1 MEQKKA
7 LNRKKLKVILVI
19 CIVMIVTAG
28 IGLAAYIHHV
38 DTVTL
43 GRKVSVYRLDVSK
56 LTVGEAQQKIS
67 EAFQNK
73 TITFH
78 EEGKDVYNVSM
89 EQLGYSL
96 DQDTLKS
103 ALETLKQERSGTF
116 KLFASQRDYKI
127 DYQIIRDE
135 AQEQAALSADH
146 FDEKDRTEPTDAH
159 IRYSKKKQK
168 YVLVKQVSGNQI
180 DENRLLSYVEETL
193 DKDFET
199 ELLTSDVKM
208 ELNEEV
214 YRQPDIEESGEMK
227 QKVKKLNSL
236 LKKYRST
243 TVSYL
248 FGEETLDK
256 DFETELLTSDVKMEL
271 NEEVYR
277 QPDIEESG
285 EMKQKVK
292 KLNSLLKKY
301 RSTTVS
307 YLFGEETQVLD
318 SDTISSWLR
327 IKNSGIS
334 IDKDAA
340 ADYISNMANK
350 YNTIY
355 VPRTFHT
362 SLGTDVTVSDNEYG
376 YRIDQ
381 DAELTQ
387 LLEDLKSGEN
397 VSREPVYSSSGMK
410 RNGTDDLA
418 GSYIEFSLDSQH
430 LWLYKDGALVTET
443 DIVSGA
449 PTPERET
456 YRGAWPIAY
465 KASPFTLS
473 SEEYGYA
480 ETVKYWMPF
489 VYGQGLHD
497 ASWQSAFG
505 GNRYKTGHGSHGCI
519 NLPEDQAALIYNTI
533 DGGYPIIIY

>member
-1 MEQKKA
+1 MTKKTITK
-7 LNRKKLKVILVI
+7 RTWKLLLGI
-19 CIVMIVTAG
+19 CIAAVLSIG
-28 IGLAAYIHHV
+28 IGLFAYIHMI
-38 DTVTL
+38 DTKTL
-43 GRKVSVYRLDVSK
+43 GRKISIYGLDVSK
-56 LTVGEAQQKIS
+56 LTAEKAQQKIN
-67 EAFQNK
+67 EAFHNK
-73 TITFH
+73 NIIFH
-78 EEGKDVYNVSM
+78 EDGEDVYSVSM
-89 EQLGYSL
+89 AQLGYSL
-96 DQDTLKS
+96 EQDSLRNE
-103 ALETLKQERSGTF
+103 LETLQQERSQDF
-116 KLFASQRDYKI
+116 RLFASEKDYTI
-127 DYQIIRDE
+127 DYQIIKNE
-135 AQEQAALSADH
+135 NQEKTALAAEN
-146 FDEKDRTEPTDAH
+146 FDNKERTESADAH
-159 IRYSKKKQK
+159 IRYSKKKKK
-168 YVLVKQVSGNQI
+168 YILVKQVQGNQI
-180 DENRLLSYVEETL
+180 DENRLLNYVEETL
-193 DKDFET
+193 EKNFKT
-199 ELLTSDVKM
+199 KLLASDVKIN
-208 ELNEEV
+208 LGEEV

-243 TVSYL
+243 TV
-248 FGEETLDK
+248 T
-256 DFETELLTSDVKMEL
+256 
-271 NEEVYR
+271 
-277 QPDIEESG
+277 
-285 EMKQKVK
+285 
-292 KLNSLLKKY
+292 
-301 RSTTVS
+301 
-307 YLFGEETQVLD
+307 YLFGEETQVLE
-318 SDTISSWLR
+318 SDTISSWLQ

-334 IDKDAA
+334 LDKDAV

-355 VPRTFHT
+355 VPRAFHT
-362 SLGTDVTVSDNEYG
+362 SLGTDVPVSDNEYG

-397 VSREPVYSSSGMK
+397 ISREPVYSSSGMK

-418 GSYIEFSLDSQH
+418 GSYIEVSLDSQH

-449 PTPERET
+449 PTAERET

-473 SEEYGYA
+473 SDEYGYA
-480 ETVKYWMPF
+480 VNVKYWMPF

-505 GNRYKTGHGSHGCI
+505 GNRYKTGNGSHGCI